1 MAHLVQQIHRL
12 RVVPHARVDDST
24 PLPADAR
31 SAPMRVAPTSI
42 VVPGVLALL
51 VSIWAGLVP
60 FVGSSFGF
68 AADGTSSWTWDL
80 VHALGALVPGGVGV
94 LACSAMIATAS
105 GATRGTTTT
114 RVLVGAG
121 SLLLACGAWF
131 AAVPVAWPVLVGGY
145 FHAATPSMTL
155 AYWMGLAIGPGTLLA
170 ALASFTIGYAVRAS
184 HG

>member
-1 MAHLVQQIHRL
+1 MAHLVQQIHRI

-31 SAPMRVAPTSI
+31 SAQERVASTSI

-68 AADGTSSWTWDL
+68 AADGTPSWTWNL
-80 VHALGALVPGGVGV
+80 VHALGALVPGAVGV
-94 LACSAMIATAS
+94 LACSAMIATAR
-105 GATRGTTTT
+105 GAAKSATST
-114 RVLVGAG
+114 RVLIGAG

-131 AAVPVAWPVLVGGY
+131 AAVPVAWPVVVGPY
-145 FHAATPSMTL
+145 FHVATPSMTL
-155 AYWMGLAIGPGTLLA
+155 AYWMGLAIGPGVLLVALA
-170 ALASFTIGYAVRAS
+170 AFTIGWAARAP
-184 HG
+184 HN